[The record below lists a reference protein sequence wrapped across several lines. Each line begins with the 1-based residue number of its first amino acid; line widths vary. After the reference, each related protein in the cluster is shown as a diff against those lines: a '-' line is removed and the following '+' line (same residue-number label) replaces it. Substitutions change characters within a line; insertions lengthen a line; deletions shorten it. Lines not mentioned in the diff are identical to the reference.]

1 MTRKKGRQKIWGRLK
16 KGRQKILGVPFLKKR
31 SSKKFGDICPK
42 SNNFR
47 HISEIYRLE
56 QSFFRS
62 KKAKKLVFRS
72 INAKNY
78 FLGLIFYFLG
88 L

>member
-1 MTRKKGRQKIWGRLK
+1 MGKKYW
-16 KGRQKILGVPFLKKR
+16 
-31 SSKKFGDICPK
+31 SAKKFGDIWPK
-42 SNNFR
+42 NKDFR

-72 INAKNY
+72 INAKKLVFRPN
-78 FLGLIFYFLG
+78 FLFSGLKMLKNKV
-88 L
+88 